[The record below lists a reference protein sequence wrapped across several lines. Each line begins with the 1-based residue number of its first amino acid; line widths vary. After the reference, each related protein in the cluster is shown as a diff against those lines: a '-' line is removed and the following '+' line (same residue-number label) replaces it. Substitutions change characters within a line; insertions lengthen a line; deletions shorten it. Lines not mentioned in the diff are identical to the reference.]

1 MTMTPRGLRNNN
13 PGNLRLSGD
22 RWKGLRPVQTDKEF
36 FQFTDM
42 RYGYRAMF
50 ITLRNYR
57 KKHGLKTLSLMIG
70 RYAPSTENDTR
81 AYLSSVCGELQ
92 VPTTYEP
99 DVDDKGT
106 MCRLAAAMSRVE
118 NGVPAVMADIEA
130 GWDMI

>member
-1 MTMTPRGLRNNN
+1 MTPRGLRNNN

-42 RYGYRAMF
+42 RYGYRAML

-70 RYAPSTENDTR
+70 RYARPRRTTPAHTFQVYAASFRFPLPTSLTWMTR
-81 AYLSSVCGELQ
+81 GRC
-92 VPTTYEP
+92 
-99 DVDDKGT
+99 
-106 MCRLAAAMSRVE
+106 
-118 NGVPAVMADIEA
+118 AV
-130 GWDMI
+130 WPPR